1 MSHLLFFFS
10 KMRQLSIPTLSL
22 KPDVNVAT
30 CWSQCVIRYLQLNKV
45 KFGSYMQS
53 VSDNT
58 VINWD
63 KLSKITHLLLFT

>member
-1 MSHLLFFFS
+1 MLPH
-10 KMRQLSIPTLSL
+10 
-22 KPDVNVAT
+22 AG
-30 CWSQCVIRYLQLNKV
+30 VIRYLQLNKV

-63 KLSKITHLLLFT
+63 KLSKIAHLLLFM